1 MYNHKIILEKLKQM
15 STTTQTKIS
24 DEDQKKL
31 DEAINQMF
39 DKEEA
44 EKVKKQVQEHL
55 ENEDVEIIDESKD
68 ISFLNPV
75 FLELFRNEPFLG
87 QISMNITKVADAKM
101 PTAYI
106 GARPNGNSLEI
117 MMGFNPKFMASLT
130 KEQQFGVIKHEIYHM
145 VFQHIFSRAMG
156 DSNYKVLW
164 NWATDLAINS
174 IIGKENL
181 PDLCLIPGHTPT
193 DPKTGKPIDGPYAE
207 YIQKAI
213 HKQSSDHYFEE
224 LKKIQ
229 QEQGDED
236 LTIAIGSGIGTMDG
250 HDIWDQLPADVQEQ
264 IRDKVR
270 GMMSDAANNAQKS
283 NSWGSIPQEIQ
294 QVIQKILSREVDWR
308 TILRNFVGRTRT
320 TERNS
325 TIRKVNKKLP
335 YIQPGIKRKFNAEH
349 VVFIDQSGSMSDHDI
364 ALMFGELE
372 SLSSLTS
379 IDVYH
384 FDTEVDEK
392 SHTVWKKGAAHPK
405 PHRTRCGGT
414 DFNAVADFMNDR
426 RNRGKYASVII
437 LTDGYAPVMKQII
450 GSKVLWVVTETG
462 TLEHVRSGDLA
473 IQMKKEKQFKKY

>member
-1 MYNHKIILEKLKQM
+1 M
-15 STTTQTKIS
+15 TTTTTVTQADKDKVDAIL
-24 DEDQKKL
+24 DQMLPKEEADAVKKKL
-31 DEAINQMF
+31 DE
-39 DKEEA
+39 E
-44 EKVKKQVQEHL
+44 L
-55 ENEDVEIIDESKD
+55 ENVEIINEAKD

-87 QISMNITKVADAKM
+87 QISMNITKISDTKQ

-117 MMGFNPKFMASLT
+117 IMGFNPTFMASLT

-156 DSNYKVLW
+156 DSQYKLLW
-164 NWATDLAINS
+164 NWGTDLAINS

-181 PDLCLIPGHTPT
+181 PDMCLIPGHASMN
-193 DPKTGKPIDGPYAE
+193 PKTGKPVDGPYAE
-207 YIQKAI
+207 YILKAP

-229 QEQGDED
+229 QENDDQDM
-236 LTIAIGSGIGTMDG
+236 TIAIGSGMGTMDD
-250 HDIWDQLPADVQEQ
+250 HDIWDKLPHDVQEQ

-270 GMMSDAANNAQKS
+270 ELMGEAANNAAKS

-294 QVIQKILSREVDWR
+294 QIIQRILSREVDWR
-308 TILRNFVGRTRT
+308 SILRSFIGRTRT

-325 TIRKVNKKLP
+325 TIRKINKKLP
-335 YIQPGIKRKFNAEH
+335 YISPGTKRPTRANW
-349 VVFIDQSGSMSDHDI
+349 VVFIDQSGSMSDDDI
-364 ALMFGELE
+364 ALLFGELE
-372 SLSSLTS
+372 SLSSLTT

-384 FDTEVDEK
+384 FDTEVDKK
-392 SHTVWKKGAAHPK
+392 SHTVWKKGAQHPK

-414 DFNAVADFMNDR
+414 DFNAVADLMNSKEM
-426 RNRGKYASVII
+426 RGKFTGVLL
-437 LTDGYAPVMKQII
+437 LTDGYADTMKNII
-450 GSKVLWVVTETG
+450 GSKVIWVITETG
-462 TLEHVRSGDLA
+462 TMNCVRQGDLA